1 VTATALRATR
11 KPGSLRSR
19 RLIGLGAVAGLL
31 LVIIVL
37 SLALGARDVAIVDV
51 WNALFS
57 PDAANTDH
65 LVVRDLRIPRT
76 VIGIVVGLS
85 LALAGTIMQG
95 ITRNPLADPGLLGV
109 NAGASVFVV
118 LAISLLG
125 VSSPAGY
132 VWFAFAGAAAAASVV
147 YGIGGI
153 GREGATPV
161 KLVLAGT
168 AVTAGLTSIIT
179 LVLITDS
186 DTLNSYRFWSVGS
199 LASRDF
205 EPVLA
210 VLPFIVVGAV
220 IAFAV
225 GRMLNL
231 LSLGDDLARGLGQN
245 LTITRVLAAV
255 GVVLLC
261 GSATALAGPMVFVG
275 LVVPHVVRPLTGPDY
290 RWILA
295 YSAVLGPALLL
306 AADIVGRL
314 IVRPAELEAGI
325 IVAVI
330 GAPVM
335 IALVRRVK
343 LAGL

>member
-1 VTATALRATR
+1 VTATVPQTMRRPTTLRRRRVTGFAVSVAL
-11 KPGSLRSR
+11 LVV
-19 RLIGLGAVAGLL
+19 VAG
-31 LVIIVL
+31 L
-37 SLALGARDVAIVDV
+37 SLALGTRDVALFEV
-51 WNALFS
+51 WNALVA
-57 PDAANTDH
+57 PDLTNNDH
-65 LVVRDLRIPRT
+65 LVVRDLRVPRT

-95 ITRNPLADPGLLGV
+95 VTRNPLADPGLLGV

-118 LAISLLG
+118 VAIAVLG
-125 VSSPAGY
+125 VSNPAGY
-132 VWFAFAGAAAAASVV
+132 VWFAFLGAAAAASIV
-147 YGIGGI
+147 YGIGAI

-168 AVTAGLTSIIT
+168 ALTAGLTSIIT
-179 LVLITDS
+179 LILITDAE
-186 DTLNSYRFWSVGS
+186 TLNSYRFWSVGS

-205 EPVLA
+205 EPILA
-210 VLPFIVVGAV
+210 LWPFIAVGAV
-220 IAFAV
+220 LAFTV

-245 LTITRVLAAV
+245 LTLTRIVAAIA
-255 GVVLLC
+255 VVLLC

-275 LVVPHVVRPLTGPDY
+275 LVVPHIVRPITGPDY

-295 YSAVLGPALLL
+295 YSAVLGPVLLL
-306 AADIVGRL
+306 ASDVIGRL

-325 IVAVI
+325 IIAVL
-330 GAPVM
+330 GAPLM